1 MARWNPG
8 DSQGSGNALCD
19 TVTVDTGRS
28 ILSKPTECTTPRL
41 TPNVHCRYWVMV
53 TDVPLCWGVLLVEE
67 TACAGGR
74 GTQELCAFLSI
85 AVSLKLF

>member
-1 MARWNPG
+1 MTRWNPG

-53 TDVPLCWGVLLVEE
+53 TDVPLCWGCCWWRRLRVQGAGVRRNSVLSSVLL
-67 TACAGGR
+67 
-74 GTQELCAFLSI
+74 
-85 AVSLKLF
+85 